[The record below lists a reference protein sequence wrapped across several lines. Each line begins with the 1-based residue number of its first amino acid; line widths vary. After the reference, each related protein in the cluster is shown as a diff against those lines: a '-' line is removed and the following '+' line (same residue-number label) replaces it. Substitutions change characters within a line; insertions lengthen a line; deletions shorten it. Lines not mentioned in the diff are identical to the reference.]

1 MSNYKLLSEN
11 ELNSILENLRSQYND
26 VKSKNLKLDMSRGK
40 PCTQQLDLSI
50 DMMNV
55 LNTAEDYMTEDGTDS
70 RNYGILEGIPE
81 ARKLV
86 GDMIGVDPSLV
97 IVGVNSSLNIMYDTV
112 SKAMLNGICGNTPWV
127 KQGKIKF
134 LCPVPGYD
142 RHFAI
147 SEHFGIEMIN
157 VQMNEDGPDMDTI
170 EKLVSSDSSIKGIWC
185 VPKYSNPT
193 GNTYS
198 DEVVRRF
205 AALKPAA
212 DDFRIFWD
220 NAYCVHDL
228 TDTPDSL
235 LNILDE
241 CKKAGNE
248 NLVYIFSSTSK
259 ISFPGA
265 GIAAMAASKENIDWI
280 KKSLAYQTIGSD
292 KINQLR
298 HVRFFKDINGI
309 KEHMKKHAAI
319 IKPKFDAVLEIFD
332 EELSDAGIAT
342 WTKPNG
348 GYFISFDTME
358 GCAKR
363 VYNLCK
369 EAGVVLTPAGASYPY
384 GIDPEDKNI
393 RVAPTFPTIDDLKT
407 ATHLFCLC
415 VKIASIEKILGK

>member
-363 VYNLCK
+363 VFNLCK

-415 VKIASIEKILGK
+415 VKIASIEKILDK